1 MFDLSRLGA
10 WAHLPF
16 FTETLPVIQA
26 QLEVDERTVLPP
38 AQLVFNALE
47 RVQPDDV
54 RVVILGQDPYHTVG
68 KAHGLAFS
76 ITDNFGGR
84 LDSLGNI
91 FKELQSDLDL
101 IRTSTQLDDWADQ
114 GVLLLNTILTV
125 PEGLPKGHAKLGWQK
140 LTDQVLERLADKPR
154 AYLLWGGPAH
164 KAAQSVDAE
173 ANFKLQS
180 SHPSPLG
187 VTKSGT
193 NFEAFRGSK
202 PFSRTNAWLRST
214 GQRSINWD
222 DPEAL

>member
-1 MFDLSRLGA
+1 MFDLDRLGA
-10 WAHLPF
+10 WGDLPF
-16 FTETLPVIQA
+16 FTQTLPQIIEH
-26 QLEVDERTVLPP
+26 LEAEERTILPPP
-38 AQLVFNALE
+38 AQVFNALVQ
-47 RVQPDDV
+47 VQPEDV

-76 ITDNFGGR
+76 ITADFGGR

-91 FKELQSDLDL
+91 FKELNADLGMT
-101 IRTSTQLDDWADQ
+101 RTRTQLDDWADQ

-125 PEGLPKGHAKLGWQK
+125 PEGQPKGHAKLGWQT
-140 LTDQVLERLADKPR
+140 LTSQVLQHLATQPR

-164 KAAQSVDAE
+164 KAAQNVDAQ

-202 PFSRTNAWLRST
+202 PFSRTNAWLRNA
-214 GQRSINWD
+214 GQRSINWGD
-222 DPEAL
+222 REAP

>member
-1 MFDLSRLGA
+1 MFDLERLGA
-10 WAHLPF
+10 WHTLPF
-16 FTETLPVIQA
+16 FNDTLPQIQA
-26 QLEVDERTVLPP
+26 QLEAETRTILPP
-38 AQLVFNALE
+38 APLVFHALE

-76 ITDNFGGR
+76 ITDDFGGR

-91 FKELQSDLDL
+91 FKELHADLGVT
-101 IRTSTQLDDWADQ
+101 RTYTQLDDWADQ

-125 PEGLPKGHAKLGWQK
+125 PEGQPKGHAKLGWQT
-140 LTDQVLERLADKPR
+140 LTAQVLDHLARQPR

-164 KAAQSVDAE
+164 KAAQSVE
-173 ANFKLQS
+173 TGANFKLNS

-187 VTKSGT
+187 VTKSGA

-202 PFSRTNAWLRST
+202 PFSRTNAWLRT
-214 GQRSINWD
+214 QGHPSINWG

>member
-10 WAHLPF
+10 WADLPF
-16 FTETLPVIQA
+16 FKESLPQIETRLKA
-26 QLEVDERTVLPP
+26 ENRTILPP
-38 AQLVFNALE
+38 APLIFHALE

-76 ITDNFGGR
+76 ITASFGGR

-91 FKELQSDLDL
+91 FKELNDDLNVK
-101 IRTSTQLDDWADQ
+101 RTCTQLDDWADQ

-125 PEGLPKGHAKLGWQK
+125 PESQPKGHAKLGWQV
-140 LTDQVLERLADKPR
+140 LTDQVLRHLANRPR

-164 KAAQSVDAE
+164 NAALSVDAE
-173 ANFKLQS
+173 TNFKLQS

-187 VTKSGT
+187 VTKSGKT
-193 NFEAFRGSK
+193 FEAFRGSK
-202 PFSRTNAWLRST
+202 PFSRTNAWLREH
-214 GQRSINWD
+214 GHRSINWG
-222 DPEAL
+222 DPEAP